1 MTDDSAIFLNGAGQ
15 EAGNVNQVQQRNVE
29 SVAEANETRG
39 FIGSID
45 VQAAGHN
52 FRLVGNDT
60 DGFAVHT
67 CEAGDDVLSPVF
79 LVLIVFTIINDSFD
93 YIVHVVRSVAVV
105 RADAV
110 QLYCS
115 TVRIV
120 ASVNNRSGFHVV
132 GRQEA

>member
-1 MTDDSAIFLNGAGQ
+1 MTNDSAIFLYSAGQ
-15 EAGNVNQVQQRNVE
+15 EARYVYQVQQRNVE
-29 SVAEANETRG
+29 SVAEADETRG

-67 CEAGDDVLSPVF
+67 CEAGNDVLSPVF
-79 LVLIVFTIINDSFD
+79 LVFIEFAVIYDSFD
-93 YIVHVVRSVAVV
+93 NIVHIVGCIAVI
-105 RADAV
+105 RANAV
-110 QLYCS
+110 QFFCG

-120 ASVNNRSGFHVV
+120 ASVNDRSGFHVV